1 MHSRDLAEARRRG
14 RKEELRLTAMKLE
27 LCNVSIGFQEWKK
40 IRIIFCPASNPD
52 VVFQPSRD
60 EQGQ

>member
-1 MHSRDLAEARRRG
+1 M

-27 LCNVSIGFQEWKK
+27 LCNLSIGFQEWKK